1 MSTHANA
8 PLTPEGRRRL
18 WGVGK
23 NAVTSR
29 NRAAVARAKG
39 RLRGKQPKL
48 SAKQQTELRRMHT
61 AGDDSIADLAELFN
75 IVQAGSR
82 QAPRSRSGAG
92 SCQGKVQMSGVVR
105 SLASELHSLLQQ
117 APLSLRAQR
126 SELALIFLCLLA
138 LDLPQH
144 PGEQLV
150 RDDGALGDLGIVL
163 AEAGQGE
170 QLARVARLDGAVG
183 ELHHGQALASQAS
196 GFVRLG
202 DDVELALVV
211 KGQ

>member
-61 AGDDSIADLAELFN
+61 TGDYSIADLAELFN
-75 IVQAGSR
+75 IGRATVYRTLRRAKPPAKAEQ
-82 QAPRSRSGAG
+82 P
-92 SCQGKVQMSGVVR
+92 
-105 SLASELHSLLQQ
+105 EL
-117 APLSLRAQR
+117 
-126 SELALIFLCLLA
+126 
-138 LDLPQH
+138 
-144 PGEQLV
+144 LV
-150 RDDGALGDLGIVL
+150 CGW
-163 AEAGQGE
+163 
-170 QLARVARLDGAVG
+170 
-183 ELHHGQALASQAS
+183 
-196 GFVRLG
+196 
-202 DDVELALVV
+202 
-211 KGQ
+211 

>member
-61 AGDDSIADLAELFN
+61 TGDSSIADLAELFTS
-75 IVQAGSR
+75 AEPPCTGH
-82 QAPRSRSGAG
+82 SGAKPPAKAE
-92 SCQGKVQMSGVVR
+92 QP
-105 SLASELHSLLQQ
+105 EL
-117 APLSLRAQR
+117 
-126 SELALIFLCLLA
+126 
-138 LDLPQH
+138 
-144 PGEQLV
+144 LV
-150 RDDGALGDLGIVL
+150 CGW
-163 AEAGQGE
+163 
-170 QLARVARLDGAVG
+170 
-183 ELHHGQALASQAS
+183 
-196 GFVRLG
+196 
-202 DDVELALVV
+202 
-211 KGQ
+211 

>member
-61 AGDDSIADLAELFN
+61 TGDYSIADLAELFN
-75 IVQAGSR
+75 IGRATAYRTLRR
-82 QAPRSRSGAG
+82 QAT
-92 SCQGKVQMSGVVR
+92 
-105 SLASELHSLLQQ
+105 SE
-117 APLSLRAQR
+117 
-126 SELALIFLCLLA
+126 
-138 LDLPQH
+138 
-144 PGEQLV
+144 G
-150 RDDGALGDLGIVL
+150 
-163 AEAGQGE
+163 
-170 QLARVARLDGAVG
+170 
-183 ELHHGQALASQAS
+183 
-196 GFVRLG
+196 
-202 DDVELALVV
+202 
-211 KGQ
+211 

>member
-61 AGDDSIADLAELFN
+61 TGDAGRPHAHVADEGG
-75 IVQAGSR
+75 ISR
-82 QAPRSRSGAG
+82 ATLTKWYKRWLLHGDPGLLDRTSR
-92 SCQGKVQMSGVVR
+92 
-105 SLASELHSLLQQ
+105 
-117 APLSLRAQR
+117 P
-126 SELALIFLCLLA
+126 
-138 LDLPQH
+138 D
-144 PGEQLV
+144 
-150 RDDGALGDLGIVL
+150 
-163 AEAGQGE
+163 
-170 QLARVARLDGAVG
+170 
-183 ELHHGQALASQAS
+183 
-196 GFVRLG
+196 
-202 DDVELALVV
+202 
-211 KGQ
+211 